1 MSAPP
6 PASSLRRP
14 YLLTLGDLL
23 LDVLVEGDF
32 RREYDSAGTVQLYPG
47 GSAANFA
54 AGAQALGARVRF
66 VGRVGDDAAGRLLI
80 HDMQDRGIAAE
91 IRVVPGAATGN
102 VLVLRNLEG
111 PGTSR
116 MWSNPGASL
125 TLAPADF
132 EPAWFAGLDGFHL
145 TSYSLLR
152 PPPRPAALHALA
164 LARAANPDVFF
175 SLDPNPGHL
184 LADAGPAW
192 FRGLV
197 AGLRPSLLLPNLE
210 EGRLLAG
217 VDDPPAIVDRLLA
230 LAPLVALTL
239 GPAGCLVGWG
249 DQRRHLPADPVTPV
263 DATGAGD
270 AFATGFVTAYVTTR
284 DPVAAAQAA
293 VAAAAAVVGRPGAR

>member
-1 MSAPP
+1 VSAPP
-6 PASSLRRP
+6 PPSSSRRP

-91 IRVVPGAATGN
+91 IRVVPEAATGN

-116 MWSNPGASL
+116 MWSNPGAYL
-125 TLAPADF
+125 TLAPEDF
-132 EPAWFAGLDGFHL
+132 APAWFAGLDGFHL

-152 PPPRPAALHALA
+152 PPPRRAALHALA
-164 LARAANPDVFF
+164 LARAANPGVFF

-192 FRGLV
+192 FRSLV
-197 AGLRPSLLLPNLE
+197 AELQPSLLLPNLE

-217 VDDPPAIVDRLLA
+217 VDDPPAIVDSLLA

-249 DQRRHLPADPVTPV
+249 DQRRHLPAHPVTPV

-270 AFATGFVTAYVTTR
+270 AFAAGFVIAYVTTR
-284 DPVAAAQAA
+284 DPVAAGEAA
-293 VAAAAAVVGRPGAR
+293 TAAAAAVVGRPGAR

>member
-1 MSAPP
+1 VSAPP
-6 PASSLRRP
+6 PASSRRRP

-54 AGAQALGARVRF
+54 AGAQVLGARVRF
-66 VGRVGDDAAGRLLI
+66 VGCVGDDAAGRLLI

-91 IRVVPGAATGN
+91 IRVAPGAATGN

-132 EPAWFAGLDGFHL
+132 DPVWFAGLDGFHL

-164 LARAANPDVFF
+164 LARSANPDVFF

-184 LADAGPAW
+184 LADAGPVW
-192 FRGLV
+192 FRGVV
-197 AGLRPSLLLPNLE
+197 ADLRPSLLLPNLE

-239 GPAGCLVGWG
+239 GPVGCLVGWG
-249 DQRRHLPADPVTPV
+249 DQRRHLPARPVTPV

-270 AFATGFVTAYVTTR
+270 AFAAGFVTAYVTTR
-284 DPVAAAQAA
+284 DPVAAGEAA
-293 VAAAAAVVGRPGAR
+293 TVAAAAVVGRPGAR